1 MALSDIS
8 RLTRFNIMQIGL
20 FSLRFLLPLFLIG
33 CSDPEQAKLNDKPTA
48 VHTEL
53 GSKNQGLNIVAKLD
67 NELISMTE
75 IDAKIQLKLFDLE
88 WHKYQLRKAALDAT
102 LTTKIELRLSDTDVS
117 APSDI
122 EILLTPPS
130 APRVHLPQTDKA
142 IKGSPDAEIKLSL
155 FCSYQ
160 SSHCARLQ
168 PELRELEARYG
179 QLVNL
184 VFYDLPQTFHR
195 YGQAAA
201 NANLC
206 AMESDSQ
213 WAYQAA
219 LYSNINQLNR
229 ERYLIIANQLG
240 LDKSSFT
247 HCIDLNQYQDKLDAD
262 RELAQRLGLGNVPVL
277 FVNGL
282 YTKGANTAD
291 GYGYYINQELIR
303 LGLPIP
309 SSLPLGLIS
318 TSINQPKQD
327 SNAHLKDLNTQA
339 VTEYKHG
346 DTIAKQVTLATIEP
360 ERVLLNNNGQMEFL
374 LLKQTQNQRV
384 ASTDSMRSPS
394 TENKSNHPH
403 RGADSSAQAER
414 FKQLPT
420 TAKMQ
425 LSKHWLSQHL
435 QNKEK
440 LAQHFHATEHQI
452 EGVHL
457 LKLTEID
464 RSEFYKTLGLQSG
477 DVVLQANNQWV
488 HEGANPLWDALAQEE
503 ITLLVMRKGLP
514 MRFDYKTKP

>member
-1 MALSDIS
+1 MP
-8 RLTRFNIMQIGL
+8 IGL
-20 FSLRFLLPLFLIG
+20 FSLRFLLPLLLIG

-48 VHTEL
+48 AHTDL
-53 GSKNQGLNIVAKLD
+53 GSQSQSLDIVAKVD
-67 NELISMTE
+67 NKLISMAE
-75 IDAKIQLKLFDLE
+75 IDANIQLKLFDLK
-88 WHKYQLRKAALDAT
+88 WHKYQLRKAALDVT
-102 LTTKIELRLSDTDVS
+102 LAAKIEQQLSSTNSS
-117 APSDI
+117 APAEI

-130 APRVHLPQTDKA
+130 APRIHLPQTDKP
-142 IKGSPDAEIKLSL
+142 IKGDPNAEITLSL

-184 VFYDLPQTFHR
+184 VFYDLPQAFHR
-195 YGQAAA
+195 YGKAAA

-206 AMESDSQ
+206 AMESDTK

-240 LDKSSFT
+240 LNTSSFT
-247 HCIDLNQYQDKLDAD
+247 DCIDLNQYQDKLDAD
-262 RELAQRLGLGNVPVL
+262 SELAQRLGLGNVPVL
-277 FVNGL
+277 FINGL

-291 GYGYYINQELIR
+291 GYGYYINQELLR

-327 SNAHLKDLNTQA
+327 SSAHLNDLKSQT

-346 DTIAKQVTLATIEP
+346 DTIVKQVTLTSIEP
-360 ERVLLNNNGQMEFL
+360 NRVLLNNNGQMEFL
-374 LLKQTQNQRV
+374 LLKQTPNERV
-384 ASTDSMRSPS
+384 ASTDVTSSPS
-394 TENKSNHPH
+394 IESKQNHPH
-403 RGADSSAQAER
+403 RGVDSSAQAER
-414 FKQLPT
+414 FKQLPI

-425 LSKHWLSQHL
+425 LSKNWLSQHL

-457 LKLTEID
+457 LKLTDID
-464 RSEFYKTLGLQSG
+464 RNEFYKTLGLQSG

-488 HEGANPLWDALAQEE
+488 HEDANPLWDALAQKE